1 MLTISHDVDKLLFN
15 RCVMFL
21 KSLQIKNLK
30 LIESLKLD
38 FSDPSEADGIRR
50 WSVLIG
56 KNGRGKTAIL
66 QAIALA
72 SAGDYHANDLG
83 KSIIRSLRPQDNELA
98 QTEITAKF
106 QFESPP
112 YNVKQEPRTRT
123 LSAARMQR
131 AGERVLLTSTVTL
144 TQGFNNLDCRSS
156 FDSEEFKSENI
167 LRDARSRGLPYW
179 FVVAYGVN
187 RHLRASDGPVAPPS
201 TTEMHLERLRS
212 IFDPSAVLRAIRFA
226 DVFEDKRT
234 KLFSK
239 FLQHLI
245 QNNKDL
251 FPELKSVELR
261 GQSGIRNAEDLL
273 DRNRISQRMS
283 KDKSISLP
291 ATWLSQ
297 GYQSSLAWLA
307 DMIGHWLFED
317 MLANDIKTAYPDE
330 LQGVVLI
337 DELDLHLHPSWQASF
352 IGALKATFPHIQFIA
367 TTHSPMLLPSL
378 KPNELIVLELDEHGK
393 IQARQD
399 HADPRLLTN
408 GELYQEFFNIK
419 GLLQNELAMTL
430 EDYRFWARN
439 PNRPDDINAK
449 LPNWKRTLEREGI
462 KDLPAIITSKNSA

>member
-1 MLTISHDVDKLLFN
+1 MSHDLGQLLLN
-15 RCVMFL
+15 RYAMFL
-21 KSLQIKNLK
+21 KSIQINNLK
-30 LIESLKLD
+30 LIESLNLD

-72 SAGDYHANDLG
+72 AAGDYHANDLG
-83 KSIIRSLRPQDNELA
+83 KSIIPSLRPQDNELA

-106 QFESPP
+106 QFEPP
-112 YNVKQEPRTRT
+112 PKHGKRQPKLRART

-131 AGERVLLTSTVTL
+131 ASERVLLTSKVTL
-144 TQGFNNLDCRSS
+144 AQGFNNLDCRSS

-167 LRDARSRGLPYW
+167 LRDARARGLPYW

-187 RHLRASDGPVAPPS
+187 RHLRASDGPVTPPS

-239 FLQHLI
+239 FLQHLV
-245 QNNKDL
+245 QSNEDL
-251 FPELKSVELR
+251 FPELKSVELG
-261 GQSGIRNAEDLL
+261 GQGGVRSAEDLL
-273 DRNRISQRMS
+273 DRNRISQRMGQ
-283 KDKSISLP
+283 DKSLSLP

-317 MLANDIKTAYPDE
+317 MLANDIKTAYTDE

-337 DELDLHLHPSWQASF
+337 DELDLHLHPSWQAAF
-352 IGALKATFPHIQFIA
+352 IGALRKTFPHIQFIA

-378 KPNELIVLELDEHGK
+378 KPNEIIALELDKRGK

-408 GELYQEFFNIK
+408 GELYQEFFHIK

-439 PNRPDDINAK
+439 PNRPAEIDAK
-449 LPNWKRTLEREGI
+449 LPQWKRTLEREGVQ
-462 KDLPAIITSKNSA
+462 DLPAIVTNKKFA